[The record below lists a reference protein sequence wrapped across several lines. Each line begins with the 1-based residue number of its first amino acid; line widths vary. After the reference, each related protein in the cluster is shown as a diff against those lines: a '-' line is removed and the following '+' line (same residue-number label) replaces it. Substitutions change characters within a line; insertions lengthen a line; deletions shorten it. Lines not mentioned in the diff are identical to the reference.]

1 MNKTKKIIFACIF
14 FLITLLILTPFFVPK
29 LIDKKMNTVVHPA
42 PYKVSD
48 KAQAL
53 YDSLDFIGDLHS
65 DVLLWQRNILLEHTY
80 GHEDLPRML
89 QANMALQAFTIVNKT
104 PVGINFDKN
113 TGDTDQIT
121 RLFMAQGRPLKSWFS
136 LTERVI
142 EQANNLREF
151 SLKSNGML
159 SVIKSQSE
167 LHAYLKRRQSNNKIT
182 AGFLG
187 IEGAQA
193 LEGKLENIDVVFNA
207 GVRMI
212 GLTHFFDNELG
223 ASAHGVSHEGITQ
236 FGHQAVNKMEDLN
249 ILVDLSHASS
259 KLIDDVLAIA
269 TKPVIVSHS
278 GVKGTCDNVRNLS
291 DKHLKDIAKTGG
303 LIGIAMFDKAICG
316 DDVKSIAKAI
326 LYTANLVGI
335 QHVALGSDFDG
346 AIKAIIEVRGLPLI
360 VQALMSLGMPDE
372 NIRLVMGGNMKRFL
386 LANLPK

>member
-1 MNKTKKIIFACIF
+1 MNKAKKIIFACIF
-14 FLITLLILTPFFVPK
+14 FLITLLVVTPFFVPQ
-29 LIDKKMNTVVHPA
+29 LIDKKMNIVVHSA

-48 KAQAL
+48 QAQKL

-65 DVLLWQRNILLEHTY
+65 DVLLWKRDILVEHNY

-89 QANMALQAFTIVNKT
+89 QANLALQAFTIVNKT
-104 PVGINFDKN
+104 PVGINFDRN

-142 EQANNLREF
+142 EQANNLSEF
-151 SLKSNGML
+151 SLQSNGML
-159 SVIKSQSE
+159 SVIKSQNE
-167 LHAYLKRRQSNNKIT
+167 LQAYLKRRQSNNKIT

-193 LEGKLENIDVVFNA
+193 LEGKLENIDVVFSA
-207 GVRMI
+207 GIRMI

-223 ASAHGVSHEGITQ
+223 ASAHGVSHAGITH
-236 FGHQAVNKMEDLN
+236 FGRQAVKKMENLN
-249 ILVDLSHASS
+249 ILVDLSHAAP

-291 DKHLKDIAKTGG
+291 DEHLKGIAKTGG
-303 LIGIAMFDKAICG
+303 LIGIAMFDQAICG
-316 DDVKSIAKAI
+316 DDATSIAKAI
-326 LYTANLVGI
+326 LYTANLIGI

-346 AIKAIIEVRGLPLI
+346 AIKAVIEVRGLPLI
-360 VQALMSLGMPDE
+360 VEALMSLGMPDE